1 MALSVKDGIPVQIC
15 KTVSYSLQ
23 LTPVPRIHQVEYGN
37 AASKSKILTAEVALL
52 FSNEEP
58 HTPPS
63 QSNGQGALN
72 LDGPMLLSELAPLVN
87 AQGGTSDYLAKP
99 VTTEHLLS
107 AIRMWL
113 HH

>member
-1 MALSVKDGIPVQIC
+1 MALSVKDGIPLQIC

-23 LTPVPRIHQVEYGN
+23 LTPVPRSTKYGN
-37 AASKSKILTAEVALL
+37 AASKKVKNIDLRSRIA

-72 LDGPMLLSELAPLVN
+72 LDGCMLLSELAPLVN

-107 AIRMWL
+107 AIRMWQ